1 MHLESL
7 GRDPQTEALQGTGTQ
22 GSARASGGEEPSGH
36 FLGQQQVAVP
46 GTAALTNYQQHVARV
61 RAVESQDQQQ

>member
-7 GRDPQTEALQGTGTQ
+7 GRDPQQRLCKEL
-22 GSARASGGEEPSGH
+22 ARRGQHGLVAGKSRVATSG
-36 FLGQQQVAVP
+36 GQQQVAVP

-61 RAVESQDQQQ
+61 RAAESQNQQH